1 MSFHHQ
7 AAIFLAKQSGVSAA
21 DIQEVCNETSVL
33 DITVGLT
40 CQDPRGQH
48 VSLGRRRLEITQV
61 TRWYDL
67 LMRMVANELAQFDAC
82 NRLHMYFDRLAS
94 L

>member
-33 DITVGLT
+33 DITVGST
-40 CQDPRGQH
+40 CQDPHGQH
-48 VSLGRRRLEITQV
+48 VPLQV

-67 LMRMVANELAQFDAC
+67 LMRMVANELAQFGAC